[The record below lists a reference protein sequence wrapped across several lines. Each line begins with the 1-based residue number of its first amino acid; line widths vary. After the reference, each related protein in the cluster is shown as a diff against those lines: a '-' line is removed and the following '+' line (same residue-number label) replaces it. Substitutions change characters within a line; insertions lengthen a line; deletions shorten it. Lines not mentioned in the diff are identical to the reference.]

1 MSPRSR
7 RACSPTRATPP
18 GLPGSSGDA
27 VSIRRAAPL
36 VARLRALAY
45 QIAEGFDSDGD
56 GQMSF
61 DGEAGM
67 QQLEAH
73 LYLLLEG
80 ESLPREL
87 R

>member
-1 MSPRSR
+1 M
-7 RACSPTRATPP
+7 
-18 GLPGSSGDA
+18 
-27 VSIRRAAPL
+27 
-36 VARLRALAY
+36 ARVRALTC
-45 QIAEGFDSDGD
+45 QIAEGFDGD
-56 GQMSF
+56 GRMSF

-67 QQLEAH
+67 QQLEAY